1 MLNISR
7 LLIYLS
13 LFDKENK
20 IDEEIIITEIIEE
33 NSSELKNWNQKTLKS
48 SKTVFLKIFTAIV
61 IVHDTQTHNHIHIH
75 TSLRYH

>member
-48 SKTVFLKIFTAIV
+48 SKTVF
-61 IVHDTQTHNHIHIH
+61 
-75 TSLRYH
+75 